1 MSTRSA
7 EAEVK
12 LIFSS
17 TIKNTLDDGQVAS
30 VTVGDT
36 LISGKLR
43 DGVEVNQIS
52 RAWCD
57 TDRSLASGNTE
68 DIDIYDFAG
77 EDIGAGDGRDG
88 LGLLIEM
95 DEVVTFCVRHV
106 SGAGRLELM
115 PTNPTAYCTWVPSLT
130 VTNGG
135 ALKAGGLFLM
145 HQPAADGFDVQDGVS
160 HVIRIGASG
169 GDIVYNLYIVGRHDD
184 AASSSS
190 TSSLSTSSRVSTSS
204 TSSSPRSTSSQSS
217 SCSTTT

>member
-1 MSTRSA
+1 MSTLSA

-17 TIKNTLDDGQVAS
+17 TIKNTREDGEGAS

-106 SGAGRLELM
+106 SGAGRL
-115 PTNPTAYCTWVPSLT
+115 
-130 VTNGG
+130 
-135 ALKAGGLFLM
+135 
-145 HQPAADGFDVQDGVS
+145 
-160 HVIRIGASG
+160 
-169 GDIVYNLYIVGRHDD
+169 
-184 AASSSS
+184 
-190 TSSLSTSSRVSTSS
+190 
-204 TSSSPRSTSSQSS
+204 
-217 SCSTTT
+217 